1 MSRRG
6 GGPSPGRGGAL
17 AALLVVLGAPAFA
30 GPPVRLPDPALLATI
45 SDDDPVRLPRGFDAG
60 ERPVAPPPFLLA
72 PPDGAVHTQPE
83 YARNRGLLIRWGSF
97 NQELTAIAVA
107 VTTGDPEARIFVVV
121 SGPSQ
126 QTSAS
131 STLGG
136 AGADLARIE
145 FLTAPT
151 NSVWIRDYGPRFI
164 EEDGVAAIVDH
175 VYNRPRPQDDL
186 VPVAVASA
194 WSLARY
200 DLPLVHGGGNFHLFG
215 DGEAFMTELVFDENP
230 GLSEQD
236 VVDLYAAYQNLALT
250 IWPGFPTSYDST
262 RHIDMWLLP
271 VRDRVAIVGQYP
283 PGDGAPHTITEDAVV
298 DLLSRG
304 YTVLRTPGW
313 NDFGTHYTYTNA
325 VVLNEVVLM
334 PAYSSYPLENQQA
347 AAAFAQAFP
356 GRQIVPIAADGIV
369 DFAGVFHCIVMHVPD
384 PHFLFRDDLETGDL
398 SVWTA
403 ANP

>member
-1 MSRRG
+1 
-6 GGPSPGRGGAL
+6 
-17 AALLVVLGAPAFA
+17 
-30 GPPVRLPDPALLATI
+30 PVRLPDPAFLATI
-45 SDDDPVRLPRGFDAG
+45 ADDDPVRLRRGFDAG

-72 PPDGAVHTQPE
+72 PPAGAVHTRPE

-107 VTTGDPEARIFVVV
+107 VTTGDPEARVFVVV
-121 SGPSQ
+121 SGSSQ
-126 QTSAS
+126 QASAAS
-131 STLGG
+131 ILGT

-164 EEDGVAAIVDH
+164 EEDGAAAIVDH

-186 VPVAVASA
+186 VPVAVANA

-200 DLPLVHGGGNFHLFG
+200 DLPLVHGGGNFHLLG
-215 DGEAFMTELVFDENP
+215 DGEAFMTELVLDENP

-236 VVDLYAAYQNLALT
+236 VVDLYAAYQNLDLT

-283 PGDGAPHTITEDAVV
+283 PGDGAPHTITENAVTE
-298 DLLSRG
+298 LLSRG

-313 NDFGTHYTYTNA
+313 NPGFPDDTHYTYTNA
-325 VVLNEVVLM
+325 VVLNDVVLV
-334 PAYSSYPLENQQA
+334 PAYTAYPLENQQA
-347 AAAFAQAFP
+347 AAVFAQAFP
-356 GRQIVPIAADGIV
+356 GRQIVPIDADALVGL
-369 DFAGVFHCIVMHVPD
+369 AGVFHCIVMHVPD
-384 PHFLFRDDLETGDL
+384 PEFLFQDDFETGDL
-398 SVWTA
+398 TVWSTSA
-403 ANP
+403 P

>member
-1 MSRRG
+1 MRRRG
-6 GGPSPGRGGAL
+6 RL
-17 AALLVVLGAPAFA
+17 
-30 GPPVRLPDPALLATI
+30 PVRLPDPAFLATI
-45 SDDDPVRLPRGFDAG
+45 ADDDPVRLRRGFDAG

-72 PPDGAVHTQPE
+72 PPAGAVHTRPE

-107 VTTGDPEARIFVVV
+107 VTTGDPEARVFVVV
-121 SGPSQ
+121 SGSSQ
-126 QTSAS
+126 QASAAS
-131 STLGG
+131 ILGT

-164 EEDGVAAIVDH
+164 EEDGAAAIVDH

-186 VPVAVASA
+186 VPVAVANA

-200 DLPLVHGGGNFHLFG
+200 DLPLVHGGGNFHLLG
-215 DGEAFMTELVFDENP
+215 DGEAFMTELVLDENP

-236 VVDLYAAYQNLALT
+236 VVDLYAAYQNLDLT

-283 PGDGAPHTITEDAVV
+283 PGDGAPHTITENAVTE
-298 DLLSRG
+298 LLSRG

-313 NDFGTHYTYTNA
+313 NPGFPDDTHYTYTNA
-325 VVLNEVVLM
+325 VVLNDVVLV
-334 PAYSSYPLENQQA
+334 PAYTAYPLENQQA
-347 AAAFAQAFP
+347 AAVFAQAFP
-356 GRQIVPIAADGIV
+356 GRQIVPIDADALVGL
-369 DFAGVFHCIVMHVPD
+369 AGVFHCIVMHVPD
-384 PHFLFRDDLETGDL
+384 PEFLFQDDFETGDL
-398 SVWTA
+398 TVWSTSA
-403 ANP
+403 P